1 MLRLIRK
8 LEGINPF
15 KTLFKFRG
23 LKGGIAPLLFMPP
36 PPPPPPPPPLS
47 IPILTKPKPKPPE
60 VDYWGV
66 PVNRWG

>member
-1 MLRLIRK
+1 MLKRL
-8 LEGINPF
+8 
-15 KTLFKFRG
+15 
-23 LKGGIAPLLFMPP
+23 LKRFFMPP

-66 PVNRWG
+66 PINRWGYNFTKSRQGINRVFSHLL

>member
-8 LEGINPF
+8 
-15 KTLFKFRG
+15 
-23 LKGGIAPLLFMPP
+23 LFMPP
-36 PPPPPPPPPLS
+36 PPPPPPPPPIS

-66 PVNRWG
+66 PINRWG

>member
-8 LEGINPF
+8 F
-15 KTLFKFRG
+15 
-23 LKGGIAPLLFMPP
+23 FMPP
-36 PPPPPPPPPLS
+36 PPPPPPPPPIS

>member
-1 MLRLIRK
+1 MLSQTLRKIRLPK
-8 LEGINPF
+8 SDY
-15 KTLFKFRG
+15 K
-23 LKGGIAPLLFMPP
+23 ALFMPP

-47 IPILTKPKPKPPE
+47 IPILSKPKPPPPQ

>member
-1 MLRLIRK
+1 MLRR
-8 LEGINPF
+8 F
-15 KTLFKFRG
+15 
-23 LKGGIAPLLFMPP
+23 LKRFFMPP

-66 PVNRWG
+66 PINRWG

>member
-8 LEGINPF
+8 LFMPRELRSLLIPWGF
-15 KTLFKFRG
+15 
-23 LKGGIAPLLFMPP
+23 KGGVAPLFMPP

-66 PVNRWG
+66 PINRWG

>member
-1 MLRLIRK
+1 MLRRLIRK
-8 LEGINPF
+8 
-15 KTLFKFRG
+15 
-23 LKGGIAPLLFMPP
+23 LFMPP

-66 PVNRWG
+66 PINRWG

>member
-8 LEGINPF
+8 
-15 KTLFKFRG
+15 
-23 LKGGIAPLLFMPP
+23 LFMPP

>member
-8 LEGINPF
+8 
-15 KTLFKFRG
+15 
-23 LKGGIAPLLFMPP
+23 LFMPP

-60 VDYWGV
+60 VDYWGM